1 MMQGVSLQPGSPA
14 ALPARWAAPARPAGS
29 EPFTPPGAATASPTG
44 DVIDVEVLWEEAD
57 GAPDVSWRRTPAPRP
72 SHAPLRI
79 THPAD
84 AIAAYRSASSTA
96 ALPHTLV
103 DLFA

>member
-1 MMQGVSLQPGSPA
+1 MMQGVSLRPDTPVALPTRWAPTAQPA
-14 ALPARWAAPARPAGS
+14 ATETFTPPRAAPAG
-29 EPFTPPGAATASPTG
+29 GAEF
-44 DVIDVEVLWEEAD
+44 IDVEVLWEEAD

-72 SHAPLRI
+72 VHAPLRI
-79 THPAD
+79 SSPGD